1 MVRPL
6 PYILQRHRY
15 ALGIAPDALIDIEA
29 VDCIT
34 ALNIQD
40 TLDVV
45 SCSTTET
52 AIAVRSHWS
61 PHHAYGEWHLHH
73 LHHMHSRI
81 AHYDTMSYTVYHHV
95 IELDGIS
102 YVVWRNIHTRH
113 YRVWILY

>member
-6 PYILQRHRY
+6 PYILQRHRHI
-15 ALGIAPDALIDIEA
+15 LGIAPDALVDVEA

-45 SCSTTET
+45 SCNSST
-52 AIAVRSHWS
+52 AVAVRSQWTS
-61 PHHAYGEWHLHH
+61 YYAYGEWVLHP
-73 LHHMHSRI
+73 LHTMHSRI
-81 AHYDTMSYTVYHHV
+81 AHYDATMSYTVYHQL

-102 YVVWRNIHTRH
+102 YVVWHNIHTYA